1 MTGWHPCRDI
11 SEVERSHVSYDCELG
26 EIEGRHEDNEV
37 DENNWGRLLAGDDI
51 AAAEETRRA
60 EEKLLQ
66 GSRYAR
72 EAKLRTL
79 STTEDSRSLMG
90 SGLAIDSPSQSRR
103 HQDDPDAL
111 VKLLQEFR
119 YPSDCFALKANPNN
133 SNPMMRCHGLSA
145 RASRLV

>member
-51 AAAEETRRA
+51 AAAEE
-60 EEKLLQ
+60 KLLQ

-90 SGLAIDSPSQSRR
+90 SGLAIDSPSQTRR